1 MYPYMYIHAY
11 VTQETCLCVVNL
23 TRRRG
28 GGRGLAGGGRELQ
41 RGTGQRS
48 QAGRMWVRERE

>member
-1 MYPYMYIHAY
+1 MYTHAY
-11 VTQETCLCVVNL
+11 VTQVTCLCVVNL